1 LRAIAEG
8 QDTIWRY
15 VDVEILPS
23 KLEFKGANLPLPGSF
38 NQNQVQS
45 FAWNPIPGADT
56 YEFQLSSNPHFDN
69 ILKPIRI
76 RTSISFSG
84 GASSRNNFLLES
96 EGI

>member
-69 ILKPIRI
+69 ILKPIPDQNQHIILWRCFLPEQ
-76 RTSISFSG
+76 FSTG
-84 GASSRNNFLLES
+84 E
-96 EGI
+96 